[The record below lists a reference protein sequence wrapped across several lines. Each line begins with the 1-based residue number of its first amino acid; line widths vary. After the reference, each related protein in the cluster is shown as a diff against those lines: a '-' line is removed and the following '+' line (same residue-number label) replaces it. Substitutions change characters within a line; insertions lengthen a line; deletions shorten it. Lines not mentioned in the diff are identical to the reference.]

1 MRGTKMVLA
10 TGMLTMWIAS
20 GAAAQSVSSSGTTS
34 VTAQPQNDPSQ
45 ATQLMS
51 LGDLARLA
59 RSQKQSEPKALKVID
74 DENLPTG
81 GGGINI
87 VGSGTSVGRGSSR
100 TGRMTLLDFWASW
113 CGPCR
118 ESVPDLKSLQ
128 RTYGRDQ
135 LEVISVNEDK
145 NEDAGRSYASEHGMN
160 WEVQFDAGGATARRY
175 GVSGYPTFVLV
186 DGRGR
191 EVQRFVGEDPSQPL
205 ASRVGPYLER
215 ASKAS
220 L

>member
-1 MRGTKMVLA
+1 MVLA
-10 TGMLTMWIAS
+10 TGMLTMWLAS
-20 GAAAQSVSSSGTTS
+20 GAAAQSVASSGTAS

-45 ATQLMS
+45 AAQPMS

-59 RSQKQSEPKALKVID
+59 RAQKQSEPKALKVID

-160 WEVQFDAGGATARRY
+160 WEVQFDAGGPTARRY
-175 GVSGYPTFVLV
+175 GVSAYPTFVLV